1 MTRLANHE
9 TWVSQMIT
17 NQPVRVDP
25 EETSL
30 GHDIHGAAPPGLEQG
45 PGARSRRQLVRH
57 QMRLRRRERLSA
69 IGEMA
74 STLVHEI
81 RNPLAVIGGFA
92 RELLA
97 EDDSG
102 VEQNVPLN
110 IIVSEVSRLETLI
123 ENVLGFART
132 ERPRLRVCD
141 INVFLRESCHRL
153 EAVCRQ
159 SAIAVRL
166 DLADGLPGVLLDQSQ
181 FRQVLDNLCANARE
195 AMPHGG
201 TITVTT
207 CRVDGEVEVRIS
219 DTGPGVPAA
228 LWSRV
233 FEPFYSTSSTG
244 TGLGLA
250 VAARIMAGHG
260 GVIRLDGR
268 ARRGATFCLRFP
280 VPKPT
285 REA

>member
-1 MTRLANHE
+1 
-9 TWVSQMIT
+9 MIT
-17 NQPVRVDP
+17 NQPARVDP
-25 EETSL
+25 KETL
-30 GHDIHGAAPPGLEQG
+30 LRHETRTAAQPALEDGLA
-45 PGARSRRQLVRH
+45 ARSVRQLVRH
-57 QMRLRRRERLSA
+57 QARLRRRERLTA

-102 VEQNVPLN
+102 AEQNVPLN
-110 IIVSEVSRLETLI
+110 IIVSEVSRLESLI

-132 ERPRLRVCD
+132 GRPRLRICD
-141 INVFLRESCHRL
+141 INEFLRESCHRL
-153 EAVCRQ
+153 KAVCRQ
-159 SAIAVRL
+159 ASIAVHL
-166 DLADGLPGVLLDQSQ
+166 DLAEGLPGVLLDQDQ
-181 FRQVLDNLCANARE
+181 FRQVLDNLCANAKE

-207 CRVDGEVEVRIS
+207 CRVDGEVELRIS

-228 LWSRV
+228 LRSRV

-250 VAARIMAGHG
+250 VAAKIMAGHG
-260 GVIRLDGR
+260 GLIRLDGR

-280 VPKPT
+280 VPKRS